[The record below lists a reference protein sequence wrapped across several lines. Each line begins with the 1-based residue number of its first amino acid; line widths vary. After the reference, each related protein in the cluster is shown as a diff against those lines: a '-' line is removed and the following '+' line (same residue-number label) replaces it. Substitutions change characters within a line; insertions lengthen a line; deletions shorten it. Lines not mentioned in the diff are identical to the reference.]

1 MKQILLCTPY
11 PTPFYLKKYNYVTV
25 KSFKLTSQLKHC
37 TLCIDSSRY
46 LSKQP

>member
-1 MKQILLCTPY
+1 MKQIFYVYTLPH
-11 PTPFYLKKYNYVTV
+11 PFLSKKYNYVTV
-25 KSFKLTSQLKHC
+25 KSFKLTSQLKHS